1 VRRGEVWR
9 YEPVIARA
17 GQSTTRLIVSA
28 DSINRNDALPVVYVM
43 HLVDTDPRSLLA
55 VRIGEHGWALATEVD
70 RPVRKRLTEKLG
82 EATAAELDQVD
93 AALRAVF
100 DLE

>member
-1 VRRGEVWR
+1 MRRGEVR
-9 YEPVIARA
+9 HYEPVIARA

-28 DSINRNDALPVVYVM
+28 DSINRNEAQPVVYVM
-43 HLVDTDPRSLLA
+43 HVVDSDPASLLA
-55 VRIGEHGWALATEVD
+55 VRIGEQGWDLATEID

-82 EATAAELDQVD
+82 EATTAEMEQVD

-100 DLE
+100 DV

>member
-28 DSINRNDALPVVYVM
+28 DSINRNEALPIVYVM
-43 HLVDTDPRSLLA
+43 HVVDSDPQSLLA
-55 VRIGEHGWALATEVD
+55 VRIGDNGWALATEID
-70 RPVRKRLTEKLG
+70 RPVRKRLAEKIG
-82 EATAAELDQVD
+82 EATTAEMDEVD
-93 AALRAVF
+93 SALRAVF
-100 DLE
+100 DI

>member
-1 VRRGEVWR
+1 MRRGEVWR

-100 DLE
+100 DL

>member
-100 DLE
+100 DL